1 MVEINFFHIRQYEIS
16 CNISTDH
23 ISENGQNKI
32 YNFEIRHEK
41 FTDQT
46 KKAKKYWLVG
56 IELSYMTML
65 KASKHRY
72 CLSFYLCQKYVA

>member
-32 YNFEIRHEK
+32 YNFEIRHEQ

-46 KKAKKYWLVG
+46 KKAKKY
-56 IELSYMTML
+56 
-65 KASKHRY
+65 
-72 CLSFYLCQKYVA
+72 

>member
-16 CNISTDH
+16 RNISTDH

-46 KKAKKYWLVG
+46 KKAKKY
-56 IELSYMTML
+56 
-65 KASKHRY
+65 
-72 CLSFYLCQKYVA
+72 